1 MRSNRAP
8 LGKARYTIAP
18 NRAGCAFIQ
27 LTARHIMT
35 QGETM
40 SRLQAI
46 PKETAAGK
54 ARQLLEAVQ
63 AKLNMTPN
71 FLRVMAHSPAVL
83 EGYLGFSGSLG
94 SGTLPEKLREK
105 IALAVAE
112 ANGCEYCV
120 SAHTALG
127 KGLGLPSEEIEDAR
141 IGQASSKKDAA
152 ALAFAQAVLKNRG
165 RVASTDF
172 DRVREAGFGDDDIA
186 EIIAHVALNVFTN
199 YFNIANQVE
208 VDFPK
213 VALRPAA

>member
-1 MRSNRAP
+1 
-8 LGKARYTIAP
+8 
-18 NRAGCAFIQ
+18 
-27 LTARHIMT
+27 
-35 QGETM
+35 
-40 SRLQAI
+40 
-46 PKETAAGK
+46 
-54 ARQLLEAVQ
+54 
-63 AKLNMTPN
+63 MTPN
-71 FLRVMAHSPAVL
+71 FLRVMAHSTAAL

-94 SGTLPEKLREK
+94 TGTLPAKLREK
-105 IALAVAE
+105 IALAVGE

-127 KGLGLPSEEIEDAR
+127 KGAGLQPEEIEDAR
-141 IGQASSKKDAA
+141 IWQASSRKDAA
-152 ALAFAQAVLKNRG
+152 ALAFAQAVLNNRG

-172 DRVREAGFGDDDIA
+172 DRVREAGFGDGEIA